1 VEFSTL
7 LEGFNLFLSFHRKKK
22 KKKLNGVDKE
32 QTIAYFRGIF
42 LAIWK

>member
-1 VEFSTL
+1 MVLIFS
-7 LEGFNLFLSFHRKKK
+7 FLFTGKKK